1 MLEEAFKPLR
11 HAMQFKPYSNQKE
24 QLSKLFKKYDIP
36 EMDTEDTYSYE
47 KRNHTTSHVHIM
59 LSSALTEMLDKCE
72 CAIFFN
78 TPNSIKVSDEISKA
92 GDVKKETTL
101 SPWIYH
107 ELSVLNTIEK
117 KPPNRDYLEHRNSK
131 LFEAQNNLK
140 IEYDVS
146 KFLDSMIILTNEMI
160 DEWGKTTKKYNEAM
174 DELYKIVCRQNVS
187 K

>member
-1 MLEEAFKPLR
+1 M
-11 HAMQFKPYSNQKE
+11 
-24 QLSKLFKKYDIP
+24 
-36 EMDTEDTYSYE
+36 
-47 KRNHTTSHVHIM
+47 
-59 LSSALTEMLDKCE
+59 
-72 CAIFFN
+72 
-78 TPNSIKVSDEISKA
+78 
-92 GDVKKETTL
+92 
-101 SPWIYH
+101 
-107 ELSVLNTIEK
+107 SVLNTIEK